1 VPVRVE
7 VEADTETPVSA
18 FLKLSRGERHAF
30 LLESVEGGERSA
42 RFSFLGAAP
51 RSVLSWKLGQPG
63 DPVERIR
70 EDLASHQAVRVEGT
84 PRFSGGLVGWL
95 SYDAVQLF
103 EPRVPVTKPDEL
115 SFPDACFMDYDRV
128 VAFDHRR
135 HSLHVMSEARCGEGD
150 DPRELYARA
159 VASIEETLRALA
171 RPLPRRRPRPVGAPA
186 ELRPRTDRAA
196 FEAAVRRAKA
206 YVKAGDC
213 QQIVLSQRFD
223 AEVSVSPFDVYRAL
237 RRVNPSPYLFYLQDG
252 DRALVGSSPETLIKL
267 EDGEVTLRPIAGTRR
282 RGADAAEDARLE
294 AELRADPKENAEHV
308 MLVDL
313 GRNDVGRVAAIGTV
327 RLTALRTVE
336 RYSHV
341 MHLVSEVKGRLAPG
355 LSAVDVLR
363 AGFPAGTVTG
373 SPKVRAMQIVDEL
386 EPARRGPYA
395 GAVGYFD
402 RGGDMEMCIAIR
414 TLLQQG
420 RRISV
425 QAGAGLVYDSKPA
438 AEYQETVNKARA
450 CFAAVAQAQTGD
462 LDARPSTPLR
472 YAQGERSGSGS
483 VRHPSTSPRS
493 TVGER
498 SGSGSVR
505 AERSAKRGV
514 EARTGAKKSQ
524 GGRS

>member
-1 VPVRVE
+1 MRVE

-18 FLKLSRGERHAF
+18 FLKLARGERHAF

-42 RFSFLGAAP
+42 RFSFLGAGP
-51 RSVLSWKLGQPG
+51 KSVLTWRLGEPG
-63 DPVERIR
+63 DPVARIR
-70 EDLASHQAVRVEGT
+70 RDLASHSSVRVEGT
-84 PRFSGGLVGWL
+84 PSFSGGLVGWL

-103 EPRVPVTKPDEL
+103 EPRVPIAKVDEL
-115 SFPDACFMDYDRV
+115 GFPDVCFMDYDLV
-128 VAFDHRR
+128 VAFDNRR
-135 HSLHVMSEARCGEGD
+135 HSLHVIAEARCEKGD
-150 DPRELYARA
+150 DPRDLYAQ
-159 VASIEETLRALA
+159 ALA
-171 RPLPRRRPRPVGAPA
+171 RIQATLRTLARPFRERRARAPGQPA
-186 ELRPRTDRAA
+186 ELRPRVERSA
-196 FEAAVRRAKA
+196 FEAAVRRAKE

-213 QQIVLSQRFD
+213 QQIVLAQRFD
-223 AEVSVSPFDVYRAL
+223 AEVSVAPFDVYRAL

-252 DRALVGSSPETLIKL
+252 ERALVGSSPETLIKL

-282 RGADAAEDARLE
+282 RGKDAAEDARLE

-313 GRNDVGRVAAIGTV
+313 GRNDVGRVSQIGTV
-327 RLTALRTVE
+327 KVTSLKTVE

-355 LSAVDVLR
+355 LTAVDVLR

-402 RGGDMEMCIAIR
+402 RRGNMEMCIAIR
-414 TLLQQG
+414 TLLQNG
-420 RRISV
+420 RRVSV

-450 CFAAVAQAQTGD
+450 LFNAVAQAESGS
-462 LDARPSTPLR
+462 LDAVAKAP
-472 YAQGERSGSGS
+472 AGADERAP
-483 VRHPSTSPRS
+483 VAR
-493 TVGER
+493 VA
-498 SGSGSVR
+498 R
-505 AERSAKRGV
+505 A
-514 EARTGAKKSQ
+514 ARA
-524 GGRS
+524 GGRR